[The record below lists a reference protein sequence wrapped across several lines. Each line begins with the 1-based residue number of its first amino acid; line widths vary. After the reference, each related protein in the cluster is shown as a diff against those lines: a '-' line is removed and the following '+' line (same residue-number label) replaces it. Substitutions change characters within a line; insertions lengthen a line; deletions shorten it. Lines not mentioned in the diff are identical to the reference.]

1 VLPNEFLQ
9 NEEISVDS
17 INKNFSK
24 TLDVP
29 VPSLPRHNSSNQLR
43 AAS

>member
-17 INKNFSK
+17 IIKNFSQ
-24 TLDVP
+24 TLDIP
-29 VPSLPRHNSSNQLR
+29 ACIGHQE
-43 AAS
+43 